1 MEKKDVKT
9 ENYTNVNGAILSD
22 KAIAQLVEM
31 QRHNNESL
39 QNSLRIIKDAVFLL
53 DRHYDDFKGEE
64 LDAVNYL
71 KFELT
76 FVYDN
81 FKELARP

>member
-1 MEKKDVKT
+1 MKNLEVKT
-9 ENYTNVNGAILSD
+9 ENYTNINGAILTN
-22 KAIAQLVEM
+22 KAIDRLVEM
-31 QRHNNESL
+31 QKHDNESL
-39 QNSLRIIKDAVFLL
+39 ESSLRVIKDAVFLL

-64 LDAVNYL
+64 RDVVNYL

>member
-1 MEKKDVKT
+1 MNKPEVKT
-9 ENYTNVNGAILSD
+9 TIDIQGVSLSE
-22 KAIAQLVEM
+22 KAISRLKEM
-31 QRHNNESL
+31 QDHNNESL

-64 LDAVNYL
+64 LDSVNYL

-81 FKELARP
+81 FKELAKP